1 LSEALPN
8 TGDLSPPFSYSTER
22 PDRPLPE
29 FQAMMTE
36 VKADMAAQFAQ
47 LREMERSG
55 ELAAIPQGE
64 ANLH

>member
-1 LSEALPN
+1 
-8 TGDLSPPFSYSTER
+8 
-22 PDRPLPE
+22 
-29 FQAMMTE
+29 MMTE